1 MLLELGGKVFVL
13 LFWVV
18 FEMFF
23 ICDNGILSFV
33 INLIFNNCFDLINL
47 LSKFDRIRIILE
59 L

>member
-47 LSKFDRIRIILE
+47 SSKFDRIRIILE